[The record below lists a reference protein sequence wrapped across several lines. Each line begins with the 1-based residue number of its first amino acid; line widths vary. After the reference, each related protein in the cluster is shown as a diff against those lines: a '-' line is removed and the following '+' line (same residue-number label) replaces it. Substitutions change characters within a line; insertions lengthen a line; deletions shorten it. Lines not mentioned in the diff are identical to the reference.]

1 MPSMSEKPSVPKHI
15 AIIMD
20 GNGRWAKSKG
30 LPRTAGHKK
39 GADSVENAI
48 DAGIQLGV
56 DYITL
61 YAFSVENWKRPET
74 EVSALMGLLSLFLK
88 KKFSVLKEK
97 NVRLRAIG
105 RIDQLPLQIKKL
117 LVETIEKTKNN
128 TGITMTLALSYGGR
142 EELVD
147 AMKKIALKVSKGEIN
162 PEQINNETIQSHL
175 YAPDTPDPDL
185 LIRTSGEIRLSN
197 FMLWQLSYTEMV
209 LTKKYWPEFSQ
220 EDLFE
225 AVEIYQQRHRRFGEV
240 TA

>member
-1 MPSMSEKPSVPKHI
+1 MSEKPSKLKHI

-20 GNGRWAKSKG
+20 GNGRWAESKG

-39 GADSVENAI
+39 GAESVEEAI
-48 DAGIQLGV
+48 DAGIEMGV

-74 EVSALMGLLSLFLK
+74 EVSALMGLLSIFLK
-88 KKFSVLKEK
+88 RKLSSLTKK

-105 RIDQLPLQIKKL
+105 RIEQLPIQIRKL
-117 LVETIEKTKNN
+117 LVETVEKTKHN

-147 AMKKIALKVSKGEIN
+147 AMKKIALKVADGKIN
-162 PEQINNETIQSHL
+162 PDEIDNETVKSHL
-175 YAPDTPDPDL
+175 YAPDIPDPDL

-209 LTKKYWPEFSQ
+209 LTKKYWPEFNKQ
-220 EDLFE
+220 DLFD
-225 AVEIYQQRHRRFGEV
+225 AVEVYEKRHRRFGEV
-240 TA
+240 KA